1 MPFDE
6 RMLHASELASLSLR
20 IISGAITLEE
30 LCGVNPPDYF
40 DILQRTQV
48 S

>member
-1 MPFDE
+1 MPSGE
-6 RMLHASELASLSLR
+6 RMLHASGLASLSLR

-30 LCGVNPPDYF
+30 LCGVNPSDYP